1 MLTNKETDTQTS
13 GHEFNTF
20 MVEVIILLHKCALGV
35 ADVKGYLHILHQ
47 HKSFDLKLFQLRLHL
62 GHSLT
67 NIHHSL
73 VMAQFLPWQINHITV
88 EAQLSKQ
95 TGRVKMV

>member
-1 MLTNKETDTQTS
+1 MLTNKETNTQTS

-47 HKSFDLKLFQLRLHL
+47 HKSFDLKLFQLRLL
-62 GHSLT
+62 RTSRTQFDQYSPLIGHGT
-67 NIHHSL
+67 
-73 VMAQFLPWQINHITV
+73 VFAMAN
-88 EAQLSKQ
+88 
-95 TGRVKMV
+95 